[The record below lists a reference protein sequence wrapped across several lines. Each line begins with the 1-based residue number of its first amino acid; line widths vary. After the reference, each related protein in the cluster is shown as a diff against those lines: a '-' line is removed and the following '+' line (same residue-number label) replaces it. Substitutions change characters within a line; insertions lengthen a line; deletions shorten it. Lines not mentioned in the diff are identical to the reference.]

1 MSTGSPTPQGP
12 FRTLCAL
19 GGLCARVFAQTD
31 WLHGSRRVAEIAED
45 NKPKG
50 GRLSTENS
58 EEPFAAKKLKRRT
71 TTRAYAL

>member
-50 GRLSTENS
+50 AGFPLKTAK
-58 EEPFAAKKLKRRT
+58 EPCLAVL
-71 TTRAYAL
+71 